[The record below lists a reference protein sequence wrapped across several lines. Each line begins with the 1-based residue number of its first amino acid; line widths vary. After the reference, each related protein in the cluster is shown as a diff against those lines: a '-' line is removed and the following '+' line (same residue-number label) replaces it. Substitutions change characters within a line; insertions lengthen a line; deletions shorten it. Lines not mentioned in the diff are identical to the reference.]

1 LSLRK
6 SIASHLPEICNLAP
20 MTETTGNTPLEIA
33 IAEAMSGEG
42 LDRTLAAAR
51 PELSRSRI
59 KALIEQGHLKL
70 STPNGSGG
78 TIMDPALRV
87 KPGQVFTLEIPAAA
101 PAQPQ
106 GQAIDLDIVYEDD
119 DLIVIDKPAGMVVH
133 PAPGNPDNTLVNA
146 LIAHCGES
154 LSGIGGERRPGIVH
168 RIDKDTSGL
177 IVAAK
182 NDAAHKALSAAFE
195 AHDIERAYLALVWGV
210 PSPTAGEITGNIGR
224 HPVDRKRMA
233 VVGKGGKPA
242 VTRYRVLKSFG
253 LGAALVECRLLTGR
267 THQIRVHMTKLG
279 HPLIGDPV
287 YGKPTAARRGRLPQ
301 PGRQA
306 AEAFPRQALHAA
318 LLGFNH
324 PRTGKPLVWQSELPA
339 DFRKLEQSLQASVG

>member
-1 LSLRK
+1 MND
-6 SIASHLPEICNLAP
+6 APES
-20 MTETTGNTPLEIA
+20 TRLEIA
-33 IAEAMSGEG
+33 IADTAGGER
-42 LDRTLAAAR
+42 LDRALAIAR

-70 STPNGSGG
+70 GGG

-87 KPGQVFTLEIPAAA
+87 KPGQVFTLEIPPAVA
-101 PAQPQ
+101 AQPQ

-146 LIAHCGES
+146 LIAHCGDS

-182 NDAAHKALSAAFE
+182 NDATHQALSAAFE
-195 AHDIERAYLALVWGV
+195 KHDIERAYLALVWGV
-210 PSPTAGEITGNIGR
+210 PSPTSGEITGNIGR

-233 VVGKGGKPA
+233 VVSRGGKPA
-242 VTRYRVLKSFG
+242 TTRYRVLKSFG

-287 YGKPTAARRGRLPQ
+287 YGKPTAARRGRLP
-301 PGRQA
+301 RDARAA
-306 AEAFPRQALHAA
+306 AEAFPRQALHAT
-318 LLGFNH
+318 LLGFDH
-324 PRTGKPLVWQSELPA
+324 PRTGQHLVWRSESPE
-339 DFRKLEQSLQASVG
+339 DFRRLERVLGAAVS

>member
-1 LSLRK
+1 MNR
-6 SIASHLPEICNLAP
+6 
-20 MTETTGNTPLEIA
+20 TGTLLEIA
-33 IAEAMSGEG
+33 IAESQSGER
-42 LDRTLAAAR
+42 LDRALAAAR

-59 KALIEQGHLKL
+59 KALIEQGHLTL
-70 STPNGSGG
+70 GG
-78 TIMDPALRV
+78 ATIEDPALRV
-87 KPGQVFTLEIPAAA
+87 KPGQVFALAIPAAV
-101 PAQPQ
+101 PATPQ
-106 GQAIDLDIVYEDD
+106 GQAIDLAIVYEDD

-182 NDAAHKALSAAFE
+182 NDAAHQALSAAFA
-195 AHDIERAYLALVWGV
+195 AHDIERAYLCMVWGV
-210 PSPTAGEITGNIGR
+210 PSPAAGEITGNIGR

-233 VVGKGGKPA
+233 VVSRGGKPA
-242 VTRYRVLKSFG
+242 ITHYRVLKRFG
-253 LGAALVECRLLTGR
+253 LGAALVECRLETGR
-267 THQIRVHMTKLG
+267 THQIRVHMAKIG

-287 YGKPTAARRGRLPQ
+287 YGKPTAARRGRLSPEA
-301 PGRQA
+301 RRA

-318 LLGFNH
+318 LLGFDH
-324 PRTGKPLVWQSELPA
+324 PRTGRHLAWQSESPPDLA
-339 DFRKLEQSLQASVG
+339 ALAQTLEQSHGASVS

>member
-1 LSLRK
+1 
-6 SIASHLPEICNLAP
+6 
-20 MTETTGNTPLEIA
+20 MTEPKESTRIEIA
-33 IAEAMSGEG
+33 IADSQAGER
-42 LDRTLAAAR
+42 LDRALAAAR

-59 KALIEQGHLKL
+59 KALIEQGHLL
-70 STPNGSGG
+70 LGG
-78 TIMDPALRV
+78 ATIKDPALRV
-87 KPGQVFTLEIPAAA
+87 KPGQVFALEIPPAAEA
-101 PAQPQ
+101 APQ
-106 GQAIDLDIVYEDD
+106 GQAIALSIVYEDD

-182 NDAAHKALSAAFE
+182 NDAAHKALSAAFA
-195 AHDIERAYLALVWGV
+195 AHDIERAYLCLVWGV
-210 PSPTAGEITGNIGR
+210 PSPAAGTVEGNIGR

-233 VVGKGGKPA
+233 VVSRGGKHA
-242 VTRYRVLKSFG
+242 VTHYRVLKRFG
-253 LGAALVECRLLTGR
+253 LGAALVECRLETGR

-279 HPLIGDPV
+279 HPLIGDAT
-287 YGKPTAARRGRLPQ
+287 YGKPTPARRARLAPEA
-301 PGRQA
+301 RKA

-318 LLGFNH
+318 LLGFDH
-324 PRTGKPLVWQSELPA
+324 PRTGRHLRWQSESPA
-339 DFRKLEQSLQASVG
+339 DFRRLERSLEGAVS

>member
-1 LSLRK
+1 MNRPT
-6 SIASHLPEICNLAP
+6 PESTL
-20 MTETTGNTPLEIA
+20 LEIVL
-33 IAEAMSGEG
+33 AETAGGER
-42 LDRTLAAAR
+42 LDRALAAAR

-59 KALIEQGHLKL
+59 KALIEQGHLSL
-70 STPNGSGG
+70 SGRK
-78 TIMDPALRV
+78 IMDPALRV
-87 KPGQVFTLEIPAAA
+87 KPGQIYLLEIPAAA

-182 NDAAHKALSAAFE
+182 NDAAHKALSAAF
-195 AHDIERAYLALVWGV
+195 ATHDIERAYLCLVWGL
-210 PSPTAGEITGNIGR
+210 PSPSSGEIEGNIGR

-233 VVGKGGKPA
+233 VVTRGGKPA
-242 VTRYRVLKSFG
+242 ITHYRVLKSFG

-267 THQIRVHMTKLG
+267 THQIRVHMAKLG

-287 YGKPTAARRGRLPQ
+287 YGKPTPARRARLAPEA
-301 PGRQA
+301 RKA
-306 AEAFPRQALHAA
+306 AEAFPRQALHAT
-318 LLGFNH
+318 LLGFDH
-324 PRTGKPLVWQSELPA
+324 PRTGKHLTWQSESPA
-339 DFRKLEQSLQASVG
+339 DFRRLEQSLAASVK

>member
-1 LSLRK
+1 MN
-6 SIASHLPEICNLAP
+6 EAP
-20 MTETTGNTPLEIA
+20 KDTRLEIA
-33 IAEAMSGEG
+33 IAEALAGER
-42 LDRTLAAAR
+42 LDRALAVAR

-59 KALIEQGHLKL
+59 KALIEQGHLHL
-70 STPNGSGG
+70 GGG

-87 KPGQVFTLEIPAAA
+87 KPGQVFTLEIPPAVAAT
-101 PAQPQ
+101 PQ
-106 GQAIDLDIVYEDD
+106 GQAIDLNIVYEDD

-146 LIAHCGES
+146 LIAHCGDS

-182 NDAAHKALSAAFE
+182 NDAAHQALSAAFA
-195 AHDIERAYLALVWGV
+195 AHNIERAYLCLVWGV

-233 VVGKGGKPA
+233 VVSRGGKPA
-242 VTRYRVLKSFG
+242 ITHYRVLKSFG
-253 LGAALVECRLLTGR
+253 LGAALVECRLMTGR
-267 THQIRVHMTKLG
+267 THQIRVHMAKLG
-279 HPLIGDPV
+279 HPLIGDPT
-287 YGKPTAARRGRLPQ
+287 YGKPTAARRGRLSPEA
-301 PGRQA
+301 RQA

-318 LLGFNH
+318 LLGFEH
-324 PRTGKPLVWQSELPA
+324 PRTGAHLSWQSESPA
-339 DFRKLEQSLQASVG
+339 DFRRLERALGTAVS

>member
-1 LSLRK
+1 MND
-6 SIASHLPEICNLAP
+6 APES
-20 MTETTGNTPLEIA
+20 TRLEIA
-33 IAEAMSGEG
+33 IAETASSER
-42 LDRTLAAAR
+42 LDRALAMAR

-70 STPNGSGG
+70 GG
-78 TIMDPALRV
+78 ARIMDPALRV
-87 KPGQVFTLEIPAAA
+87 KPGQAFTLEIPPAA
-101 PAQPQ
+101 PAQPR
-106 GQAIDLDIVYEDD
+106 GQAIDLNIVYEDD

-146 LIAHCGES
+146 LIAHCGDS

-182 NDAAHKALSAAFE
+182 NDAAHQALSAAFE
-195 AHDIERAYLALVWGV
+195 KHDIERAYLCLVWGV
-210 PSPTAGEITGNIGR
+210 PSPTSGAITGNIGR

-233 VVGKGGKPA
+233 VVSRGGKPA
-242 VTRYRVLKSFG
+242 VTHYRVLKSFG
-253 LGAALVECRLLTGR
+253 HGAALVECRLETGR

-287 YGKPTAARRGRLPQ
+287 YGKPTAARRGRLPLEA
-301 PGRQA
+301 RAA
-306 AEAFPRQALHAA
+306 AEAFPRQALHAT

-324 PRTGKPLVWQSELPA
+324 PRTGQHLVWRSESPE
-339 DFRKLEQSLQASVG
+339 DFRRLERDLGRAVS